1 MNADVFRNYEDRCM
15 TRFDSGRPPADAPR
29 VWRRSALIS
38 GLALGLSGSLLR
50 GGLAEEGPNSS
61 LYSGRLA
68 AWRAAMAT
76 AASPATSATPGP
88 QAAGQPLSWY
98 EIPLPPPKEVRVH
111 DIVTIRVDTGARVSE
126 SAQLQRRR
134 TSQYD
139 AILNDWI
146 QLVGLRAVKPSP
158 QSDGDPRVQGN
169 LNQLNRVTGQLDTTE
184 SLKFEIAATV
194 AAILP
199 NGNIVLEAH
208 REVINNN
215 EKWLHSLSG
224 TCRREDIGP
233 NNVVLSKDIANLR
246 IEKRE
251 LGQIRDAY
259 RRGWLT
265 RWWDQFGPF

>member
-1 MNADVFRNYEDRCM
+1 M
-15 TRFDSGRPPADAPR
+15 TSIDPHPRSIWPPRA
-29 VWRRSALIS
+29 WRHSALIS
-38 GLALGLSGSLLR
+38 GLALGLSGSLMHS
-50 GGLAEEGPNSS
+50 GQAEEGPNSS

-68 AWRAAMAT
+68 AWRAAMASAAGPT
-76 AASPATSATPGP
+76 AGPAALGAAGASG
-88 QAAGQPLSWY
+88 QAVGQPLSWY

-146 QLVGLRAVKPSP
+146 ELVGLRAIKPAP
-158 QSDGDPRVQGN
+158 QSDGDQRVQGN

-208 REVINNN
+208 REVVNNN

-224 TCRREDIGP
+224 ICRREDIGP

-251 LGQIRDAY
+251 LGQIRDSY